1 MTNLISTIIS
11 STAALVA
18 IIGGFLVSRIITLSS
33 EKNAIVR
40 RIHEI
45 DTELI
50 NKREMLN
57 RVELIL
63 LEEDV
68 NDFIKEHA
76 EDILVE
82 GKTIEDIL
90 DEDDSIN
97 RNEVELKPYVEDL
110 YKIYDDSITMIENTD
125 YSYCLPSNF
134 DNFIKD
140 NDIKIDKRKDWYEIV
155 YTIIY
160 NNLLSEP
167 PTNPIFGMQ
176 HYFKMPKVPVYK
188 PSNIANVK
196 WYNEKAKERNSLKDE
211 VNILSSM
218 KKEQE
223 KLLNKYG
230 GVSGLWSGLLILAYS
245 TIVGIV
251 MPISLLPYPLDKYND
266 IRTRKVLLLLFFS
279 GLASLFIYL
288 CVSMYK
294 LTKDN

>member
-18 IIGGFLVSRIITLSS
+18 IIGGFLVSRVITLSS

-45 DTELI
+45 DIELI
-50 NKREMLN
+50 NKKEMLN

-68 NDFIKEHA
+68 NDFIKEYA

-82 GKTIEDIL
+82 GRTIEDIL
-90 DEDDSIN
+90 EEDDTIN

-125 YSYCLPSNF
+125 YSYSLPSNF

-160 NNLLSEP
+160 NNLPSEP
-167 PTNPIFGMQ
+167 PTNPILECSIILKCQ
-176 HYFKMPKVPVYK
+176 KYK
-188 PSNIANVK
+188 FIN
-196 WYNEKAKERNSLKDE
+196 
-211 VNILSSM
+211 
-218 KKEQE
+218 
-223 KLLNKYG
+223 
-230 GVSGLWSGLLILAYS
+230 LLI
-245 TIVGIV
+245 
-251 MPISLLPYPLDKYND
+251 
-266 IRTRKVLLLLFFS
+266 
-279 GLASLFIYL
+279 
-288 CVSMYK
+288 
-294 LTKDN
+294 